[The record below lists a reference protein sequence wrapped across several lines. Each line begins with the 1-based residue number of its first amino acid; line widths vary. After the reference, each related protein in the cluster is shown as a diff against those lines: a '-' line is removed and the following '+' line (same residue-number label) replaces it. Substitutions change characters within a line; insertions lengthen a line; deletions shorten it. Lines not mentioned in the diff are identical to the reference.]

1 VQSGKLST
9 DDIPPAL
16 RDVHRNIIKRSP
28 MHVAIDRPYNLAP
41 LLAYYV
47 GRFQQPQPRRT
58 SGFKRHSRTS
68 D

>member
-47 GRFQQPQPRRT
+47 GRFQQP
-58 SGFKRHSRTS
+58 
-68 D
+68 